1 MIVNEENTHHDP
13 KTLSI
18 LNSVQ
23 LSRCGCLRVWTHTAH
38 RGLRSG
44 RDSRAGARAPAPARA
59 AAPRCA
65 RALTEHLSRLW
76 TLSPRGRA
84 ARAPRRPRPARRPS
98 PRAARAASS
107 NRHTPTHD
115 DTTQVTARGRV
126 RYSYDFIP
134 VETISVEKEIAQSR
148 RARESTHDRQE
159 RGGEEDVSER
169 LDMDPH

>member
-1 MIVNEENTHHDP
+1 MSEGVDTHSSQRAP
-13 KTLSI
+13 
-18 LNSVQ
+18 
-23 LSRCGCLRVWTHTAH
+23 LRARLAR
-38 RGLRSG
+38 RGAGPRARPRRRAPLRS
-44 RDSRAGARAPAPARA
+44 RSHRAY
-59 AAPRCA
+59 
-65 RALTEHLSRLW
+65 LSRLW